1 MHNHGKGPR
10 RVLVRRYARWE
21 KGYRKYVAKHRRGLT
36 PLLSVRPT
44 PKQLRLDFDG
54 PGSP

>member
-36 PLLSVRPT
+36 PPLSVRPT
-44 PKQLRLDFDG
+44 PKQMRLDFDG